1 MACLE
6 ARLKACEEKI
16 ADLMGKEKTMVAFSA
31 LAEYGGAH
39 GPFDGDTTLVY
50 NTLIA
55 NVGDAY
61 NTSTGVFAAPVAGV
75 YCFILSYHAG
85 GHQIAKLT
93 LTKNGEPIVATS
105 DHKSDADTADNG
117 GNAAVLELKRGD
129 QVYVRLAAGAHVWAG
144 NQHTSFSGFLINQM

>member
-6 ARLKACEEKI
+6 DRLKACEEKI
-16 ADLMGKEKTMVAFSA
+16 ADLMGKEKTMVAFST
-31 LAEYGGAH
+31 LAEYGGAR

-61 NTSTGVFAAPVAGV
+61 SASTGVFTAPVAGV

-85 GHQIAKLT
+85 GDHNAKLM
-93 LTKNGEPIVATS
+93 LIKNSELIVATS
-105 DHKSDADTADNG
+105 DHKSNEPSDNG
-117 GNAAVLELKRGD
+117 GNAAVLELKKGD
-129 QVYVRLAAGAHVWAG
+129 QVYVRMAAGTRVWADG
-144 NQHTSFSGFLINQM
+144 RHTSFSGFLVNQK